1 LLRLSPAGWQVTVA
15 SHFGVQSRRDPEPQ
29 QRTSVTPSSGQI
41 FNPCKKRTVGD
52 RKKHVVGSRQGSG
65 NGGAIIAAED
75 ASQLATR
82 MRGRLRQPENA
93 MLAMNYRGPYRVRA
107 AQKPEPH
114 IEHPRDAIVRVSR
127 ACICGSDLHLYH
139 GLVPDTRVGMTFGH
153 EFTGVIA
160 DVGASVQNLKP
171 GDQVLVPFNIFCG
184 SCFFCQRELYGNC
197 HNTNSEATAVG
208 GIYGYSHT
216 AGGYDG
222 GQAEYV
228 RVPFADIGTT
238 VIPHEIHGDDAVLL
252 TDALPT
258 GYQAA
263 EMGDIA
269 EGDTVVIFGAGPV
282 GIFAAKSA
290 WLMGAGRVIVVDHVE
305 YRLEF
310 IRNYAQ
316 CEVVNFREVRDMAVH
331 IKKMTDWL
339 GADVCIDC
347 VGCEAAGNAMQSLS
361 GRYLKLQAGTATVLH
376 WAINS
381 VRKGGNVS
389 IVGVYGP
396 TFNAVPIGNAL
407 NKGLTLRMNQAS
419 VTRHLPRL
427 MEHIRAGRLD
437 PKQIITHRVP
447 LEDVADA
454 YHIFSSKLDECIKIV
469 LIPPGPAPFR
479 LPVIQ

>member
-1 LLRLSPAGWQVTVA
+1 
-15 SHFGVQSRRDPEPQ
+15 
-29 QRTSVTPSSGQI
+29 
-41 FNPCKKRTVGD
+41 
-52 RKKHVVGSRQGSG
+52 
-65 NGGAIIAAED
+65 
-75 ASQLATR
+75 
-82 MRGRLRQPENA
+82 

-107 AQKPEPH
+107 QYKPEPA
-114 IEHPRDAIVRVSR
+114 IQHPNDAIVRVTR

-139 GLVPDTRVGMTFGH
+139 GLVPDTRVGTTFGH
-153 EFTGVIA
+153 EFTGVVA
-160 DVGASVQNLKP
+160 EVGPSVQNVRV
-171 GDQVLVPFNIFCG
+171 GDHVLVPFNIFCG

-197 HNTNSEATAVG
+197 HNTNPEATAVG

-228 RVPFADIGTT
+228 RVPFADISPT
-238 VIPHEIHGDDAVLL
+238 VIPNDLHVEDAVLL

-290 WLMGAGRVIVVDHVE
+290 WLLGAGRVIVVDHLE
-305 YRLEF
+305 YRLDF
-310 IRNYAQ
+310 VRRYAQ
-316 CEVVNFREVRDMAVH
+316 CEVVNFREVGDMAIH

-347 VGCEAAGNAMQSLS
+347 VGCEAAGNAAQMLT
-361 GRYLKLQAGTATVLH
+361 GRYLKMQAGSATVLH
-376 WAINS
+376 WCINC

-396 TFNAVPIGNAL
+396 TFNAVPLGNAV

-419 VTRHLPRL
+419 VKRHLPRL
-427 MEHIRAGRLD
+427 IEHIRAGHIEPR
-437 PKQIITHRVP
+437 QIITHRIP
-447 LEDVADA
+447 LEEVSDA
-454 YHIFSSKLDECIKIV
+454 YHLFSSKLDGCIKPV
-469 LIPPGPAPFR
+469 LIPPGTDSLAH
-479 LPVIQ
+479 